1 MDPIPEKPWWRRLLS
16 GGPDTRRALLLLL
29 SGVLAVQVG
38 FVWVGTH
45 EAEQLIIHGGYY
57 YILGVFA
64 AFVALSLKLL
74 GERRAVWL
82 GWLRRPGWPG
92 LVIALATVF
101 VLMGDPFGHK
111 ILFDEY
117 VLQSTARYM
126 HETRQIETVYRSYWL
141 DGTFLPIDAFLDK
154 RPYFFAFLVCLVHD
168 LTGYRVANLFL
179 VNAACVP
186 VFLGLTYYFASS
198 LAGRRAGILAV
209 LLLATLP
216 LLAQNATGA
225 GMEMHNLTMIA
236 LTLCLA
242 LLYLR
247 KPDALRLAL
256 LCLSTVLLSQSRY
269 ESVIFVGPVAFVI
282 WSGWARRREPLITG
296 TLIATPLLF
305 IPYAWHN
312 RVLSATPLLWQ
323 LQEGQTARFS
333 TAYLDENLRGAW
345 HFFFDVHGDLAD
357 SWWLSALGLAAL
369 LYVLWL
375 GLRRSRRRETAPLTP
390 ASYALVAFGLGAA
403 VHLTLLQFYYW
414 ARFDDVIASRFSLP
428 TYFVAALCAA
438 LMAGRLEQRWKGVM
452 RAAFWGTGL
461 YLFAGAIPAM
471 ATHLYTSQ
479 NTVAAELRWELSFV
493 QARPKVPRLII
504 ADKSTMPWIIHDI
517 PAIIATV
524 AAQRGNQ
531 IRYHMQQQTFQEVLV
546 TQSIRPTSPNGDFG
560 VNPADRLPPQF
571 HLRTLAEKR
580 FGGRLER
587 ISLVESV
594 DYKAPPPG
602 KADAKSSGNAATP
615 KD

>member
-1 MDPIPEKPWWRRLLS
+1 MDPFPEKPWWRRLLA
-16 GGPDTRRALLLLL
+16 GGSDTRKALLLLV
-29 SGVLAVQVG
+29 SGVLAVQIG

-45 EAEQLIIHGGYY
+45 AAEQLIIHGGYY
-57 YILGVFA
+57 YMLGVFA
-64 AFVALSLKLL
+64 AFCALLLKLL
-74 GERRAVWL
+74 RERREVWL
-82 GWLRRPGWPG
+82 GWLRRPGWPA
-92 LVIALATVF
+92 LVIVVASVF
-101 VLMGDPFGHK
+101 VITGDPFGHK

-126 HETRQIETVYRSYWL
+126 HETRQIGTVYRAYWL
-141 DGTFLPIDAFLDK
+141 DGSFLPIDAFLDK
-154 RPYFFAFLVCLVHD
+154 RPYFFAFLVCLMHD
-168 LTGYRVANLFL
+168 LTGYRVANLFI

-186 VFLGLTYYFASS
+186 IFLGLTYAFASS

-236 LTLCLA
+236 LTLYLA

-247 KPDALRLAL
+247 KPDGLRLGM
-256 LCLSTVLLSQSRY
+256 LCLSTVLLSESRY
-269 ESVIFVGPVAFVI
+269 ESVVFVGPVAMVI
-282 WSGWARRREPLITG
+282 WAGWARRREPLITG
-296 TLIATPLLF
+296 TLVATPLLF

-333 TAYLDENLRGAW
+333 TTYLAENLRGAW
-345 HFFFDVHGDLAD
+345 NFFFDVHGDLAN
-357 SWWLSALGLAAL
+357 SWWLSGLGLAGLA
-369 LYVLWL
+369 YVLWL
-375 GLRRSRRRETAPLTP
+375 GWRRSRRRETSPLAP
-390 ASYALVAFGLGAA
+390 ASYALVAFGLGTA

-428 TYFVAALCAA
+428 TCFMAALCAA
-438 LMAGRLEQRWKGVM
+438 LMVGRLARRRPWVM
-452 RAAFWGTGL
+452 RAAFWGSGL
-461 YLFAGAIPAM
+461 YLFAGALPAM

-479 NTVAAELRWELSFV
+479 NTVAAELAWELRFV
-493 QARPKVPRLII
+493 KERPKIPRLII
-504 ADKSTMPWIIHDI
+504 ADKSTIPWIIHDI
-517 PAIIATV
+517 PALITAV
-524 AAQRGNQ
+524 ARQRGNQ
-531 IRYHMQQQTFQEVLV
+531 IRYHMKQQTFEEVLV
-546 TQSIRPTSPNGDFG
+546 TQSIRPTSARGDFG
-560 VNPADRLPPQF
+560 VNPDDRLPAQF

-594 DYKAPPPG
+594 DYKTPPSGTTAAKPSG
-602 KADAKSSGNAATP
+602 KR
-615 KD
+615 